1 MILVAGGTGHLGG
14 EAIPRLMARRPR
26 VRILTRAPAR
36 ARRRLGS
43 SPEFVEGDVRNPD
56 SLEIAMRGIDAVV
69 SAITG
74 FGPGG
79 DGPRSVD
86 FEGNRN
92 LIRVAEAAG
101 VDRFVL
107 LSMRG
112 AAAGHPMELARMKH
126 RAEEALRAS
135 RLTWTIVRPTPV
147 MELWADLV
155 GMIQAGI
162 GFDTGEMRF
171 DATEMHRRFP
181 TIELTRM
188 ADVVG
193 LRFGRTGRVSNGA

>member
-14 EAIPRLMARRPR
+14 ELIPRLMARGTG
-26 VRILTRAPAR
+26 VRILTRDPAR

-92 LIRVAEAAG
+92 LIRVADAAG
-101 VDRFVL
+101 VDRFL
-107 LSMRG
+107 LMSMRG
-112 AAAGHPMELARMKH
+112 AAAGPPMELPLLKIRDD
-126 RAEEALRAS
+126 EALRA
-135 RLTWTIVRPTPV
+135 
-147 MELWADLV
+147 
-155 GMIQAGI
+155 
-162 GFDTGEMRF
+162 
-171 DATEMHRRFP
+171 
-181 TIELTRM
+181 
-188 ADVVG
+188 
-193 LRFGRTGRVSNGA
+193 RV

>member
-1 MILVAGGTGHLGG
+1 
-14 EAIPRLMARRPR
+14 
-26 VRILTRAPAR
+26 
-36 ARRRLGS
+36 
-43 SPEFVEGDVRNPD
+43 
-56 SLEIAMRGIDAVV
+56 MRGIDAVV

-126 RAEEALRAS
+126 RAGGALRAS
-135 RLTWTIVRPTPV
+135 RLTWTIVPPPPFIYLCPRIARHPT
-147 MELWADLV
+147 
-155 GMIQAGI
+155 
-162 GFDTGEMRF
+162 DT
-171 DATEMHRRFP
+171 P
-181 TIELTRM
+181 L
-188 ADVVG
+188 
-193 LRFGRTGRVSNGA
+193 

>member
-1 MILVAGGTGHLGG
+1 M
-14 EAIPRLMARRPR
+14 
-26 VRILTRAPAR
+26 RA
-36 ARRRLGS
+36 
-43 SPEFVEGDVRNPD
+43 
-56 SLEIAMRGIDAVV
+56 IDAVV

-135 RLTWTIVRPTPV
+135 RLTWTIVRPTPF
-147 MELWADLV
+147 MELWAGIV
-155 GMIQAGI
+155 GGPIETRI
-162 GFDTGEMRF
+162 KT
-171 DATEMHRRFP
+171 TLFP
-181 TIELTRM
+181 SRPKAPNFT
-188 ADVVG
+188 AHPG
-193 LRFGRTGRVSNGA
+193 LAQTP